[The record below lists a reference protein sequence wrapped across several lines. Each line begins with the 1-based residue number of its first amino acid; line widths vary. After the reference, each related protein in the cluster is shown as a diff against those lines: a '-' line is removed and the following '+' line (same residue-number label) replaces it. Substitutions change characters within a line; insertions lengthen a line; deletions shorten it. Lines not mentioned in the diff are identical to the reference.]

1 MATKQ
6 QQSNPFWDMDFTKIM
21 AEYKVPGM
29 DMDAMMAAQR
39 KNFEALTQ
47 ANRLAYEGMQA
58 VASRQAE
65 ILRGAMDEM
74 SASMREM
81 MAAGAPEEK
90 VSRQADLMRD
100 QFEKAIANMRELS
113 EMIAKSNTE
122 AADVINQRIAAQI
135 DEMKAIS
142 KQQK

>member
-6 QQSNPFWDMDFTKIM
+6 QQSNPFWDMDFTKMM

-29 DMDAMMAAQR
+29 DMDAIMAAQR

-58 VASRQAE
+58 VATRQAE

-81 MAAGAPEEK
+81 MASGAPEEK

-135 DEMKAIS
+135 DEMKSIA